1 MGGFE
6 DSLLSLFVD
15 IISYHRIANP
25 ELKEHIGRVG
35 KVIYERSVDEV
46 G

>member
-1 MGGFE
+1 MGEFE
-6 DSLLSLFVD
+6 DSLLSLFVV

-25 ELKEHIGRVG
+25 ELKEYIDRVG